1 MRYPYVLAISFIVK
15 QSISFS
21 RLFSRVFLCQL
32 SCILC
37 STSRDDTDD
46 TTVRCLRRYLAVS
59 DCVDK
64 PTIFIYDLSTSKRR
78 KTLYCTEVQ
87 SKDVVSLSFSSDHK
101 YVLVLGGSPDY
112 TLVVYLWEKGK
123 IVTTL
128 KPNMPNTWA
137 AVNQVRGQAK

>member
-1 MRYPYVLAISFIVK
+1 M
-15 QSISFS
+15 SIETPP
-21 RLFSRVFLCQL
+21 
-32 SCILC
+32 I
-37 STSRDDTDD
+37 
-46 TTVRCLRRYLAVS
+46 LRRYLAVS

-137 AVNQVRGQAK
+137 AVNQVSGQVQSYPALSVCESILHTLGSYVCCWFFDGRIICYLL